1 MTLDEL
7 VEGVEQLCSLP
18 DAVIRA
24 NELIDSPGAG
34 AADIGEV
41 ISKDPA
47 LSAQLLRLVNSA
59 FYSFQEPINS
69 LKRAIS
75 VVGTRELRS
84 LILSASAA
92 DVFNQIAPDTIDMND
107 FWQRSVYVGLIAG
120 KLSKHLGIGRGEIP
134 FLIGLLHDVGK
145 IVLFNRLPEAMGR
158 ILEEAEQS
166 GRPLYQVENEHLGFC
181 AADVGASLLQ
191 SWSLGDSICVPIRYQ
206 HSPDEAP
213 SDLTSGQVLN
223 LSIAVTACVE
233 PELKQTPTLELESL
247 DIDRQWLAETTV
259 TLEDLDTIIMEVNLE
274 CFDVL
279 QIVNPGALSIY

>member
-1 MTLDEL
+1 MTLDEI

-24 NELIDSPGAG
+24 NQLIDSPSAG
-34 AADIGEV
+34 AAEIGEV

-59 FYSFQEPINS
+59 FYSFEEPINS

-75 VVGTRELRS
+75 AVGTRELRS

-92 DVFNQIAPDTIDMND
+92 DAFNKIAPDTIDMDD
-107 FWQRSVYVGLIAG
+107 FWQRSVYVGLMAG
-120 KLSKHLGIGRGEIP
+120 KLSKHLGVGRGEIP

-145 IVLFNRLPEAMGR
+145 IVMFNRLPDAMGR
-158 ILEEAEQS
+158 ILEEAQES
-166 GRPLYQVENEHLGFC
+166 GRPLYQLENGHLGFC
-181 AADVGASLLQ
+181 SADVGAALLEK
-191 SWSLGDSICVPIRYQ
+191 WSLGDSISVPIRYQ

-213 SDLTSGQVLN
+213 SDLTNSQVLN
-223 LSIAVTACVE
+223 LSIAITACVE
-233 PELKQTPTLELESL
+233 PELKQTPTLDLESL
-247 DIDRQWLAETTV
+247 DIDRQWLSGTTL
-259 TLEDLDTIIMEVNLE
+259 TLADLDAVIMEVNLE

>member
-1 MTLDEL
+1 MTLDEI

-24 NELIDSPGAG
+24 NQLIDSPSAG

-59 FYSFQEPINS
+59 FYSFQEPVNS

-92 DVFNQIAPDTIDMND
+92 DVFNQIAPDTIDMDD

-145 IVLFNRLPEAMGR
+145 IVLFNRLPGAMGR

-166 GRPLYQVENEHLGFC
+166 GRPLYQVEKEHLGFC
-181 AADVGASLLQ
+181 AADVGAALLEN
-191 SWSLGDSICVPIRYQ
+191 WSLGDSISVPIRYQ

-213 SDLTSGQVLN
+213 SDLTSAQILN

-247 DIDRQWLAETTV
+247 DIDRQWLSETTV
-259 TLEDLDTIIMEVNLE
+259 TLEDLDAIIMEVNLE

>member
-1 MTLDEL
+1 MTLDEI

-24 NELIDSPGAG
+24 NQLIDSLSAG

-92 DVFNQIAPDTIDMND
+92 DVFNQIAPDTIDMDD

-120 KLSKHLGIGRGEIP
+120 KLSKYLGIGRGEIP

-145 IVLFNRLPEAMGR
+145 IVLFNRLPDAMGR
-158 ILEEAEQS
+158 ILEEAGQS
-166 GRPLYQVENEHLGFC
+166 GRPLYQVEKEHLDFC
-181 AADVGASLLQ
+181 AADVGAALLEN
-191 SWSLGDSICVPIRYQ
+191 WSLGDSISVPIRYQ

-213 SDLTSGQVLN
+213 SDLTSAQILN

-247 DIDRQWLAETTV
+247 DIDRQWLSETTV
-259 TLEDLDTIIMEVNLE
+259 TLEDLDAIIMEVNLE